1 MTTLSQY
8 ENQFDFIHFRRD
20 DGILLMRLHTEDG
33 PFIFSE
39 KAHRAF
45 ARAFAAVAQ
54 DEENKV
60 VILTGTGDRFCADFN
75 YESFHS
81 TILGDLLNFWIHLR
95 RDGVKMLTSF
105 LDIPVPVIAAINGP
119 ALSHSELP
127 LLADVV
133 LSSDNTEFQ
142 DATHFIAGLP
152 PGDGMH
158 IIWGGLLGPNR
169 SRSFL
174 MTGQRINAEEAQRLG
189 VVAEVL
195 PLGNLLDRAWSLARS
210 WNKLPRVTLLNT
222 RAMLTAT
229 WKRALTDHLHTGL
242 TYEAMAGMTV
252 NHQPPPAPIFDLMLK
267 KPF

>member
-8 ENQFDFIHFRRD
+8 ESEFDFLHFRRD
-20 DGILLMRLHTEDG
+20 EGILLITLHTDG
-33 PFIFSE
+33 GPWVFSE
-39 KAHRAF
+39 DAHRAF
-45 ARAFAAVAQ
+45 ARAFTAVAQ
-54 DEENKV
+54 DEENNI

-75 YESFHS
+75 YNSFHD
-81 TILGDLLNFWIHLR
+81 TIKGDLLEFWIRLR
-95 RDGVKMLTSF
+95 RDGTKMLTSF
-105 LDIPVPVIAAINGP
+105 LDIPVPVIAAVNGP

-127 LLADVV
+127 LLADVI
-133 LSSDNTEFQ
+133 LASDNTEFQ
-142 DATHFIAGLP
+142 DATHFVAGLP

-174 MTGQRINAEEAQRLG
+174 MTGERINAEEARRLG

-195 PLGNLLDRAWSLARS
+195 PAEKLLDRAWALARS

-222 RAMLTAT
+222 RAMLTAG
-229 WKRALTDHLHTGL
+229 WKRALTEHLHTGL

-252 NHQPPPAPIFDLMLK
+252 NRAPPPAAVLDLTGKTPL
-267 KPF
+267 